1 MLQDKYHK
9 TSKQILIQFAKQKG
23 FNPIIM
29 AIDKKHIEEDFN
41 YDSFVIDKDD
51 YDKMDMLDENYSMYK
66 RYL

>member
-1 MLQDKYHK
+1 
-9 TSKQILIQFAKQKG
+9 
-23 FNPIIM
+23 M